1 MAFFFCIFHIIFTGF
16 SDIHAVFVILHV
28 AEDLHRPLFSCW
40 WRRPSDKYHF
50 NILEAS
56 LQQAL
61 LQPCAWEH
69 QKHFLKE
76 SHSQLT
82 CPPSQLLCRT
92 EHLKRIYVLD
102 VQYWSVKTWTFL
114 LEAASKMR
122 KPRVRF
128 RCLWSSLKFV
138 PCWIS
143 SMVLYRYLVSMTSTC
158 RTCWKTLILLG
169 SLK

>member
-1 MAFFFCIFHIIFTGF
+1 MHWKK
-16 SDIHAVFVILHV
+16 VFGWNITCCGRF
-28 AEDLHRPLFSCW
+28 ASPSLFLLVKTTQW
-40 WRRPSDKYHF
+40 Q
-50 NILEAS
+50 IS
-56 LQQAL
+56 LQYLQ
-61 LQPCAWEH
+61 QPCAWEH

-158 RTCWKTLILLG
+158 RTCWKTLFLLG